1 MSKQLSVPE
10 NDILRKYRIAA
21 LTTPIAAYEMTNL
34 DKAMSDILIKKDI
47 PREKKLKLYYETL
60 NNFIDVR
67 DIYLQKGVSDIM
79 DTSDSSSH
87 PNFSSSSVLPTFSSL
102 SSSSPLS
109 RTPAAASSP
118 ISMLQ
123 ETIREK
129 EEEKEEKEEE
139 EKEKSGETSGAN
151 EQKKKKRLSLAS
163 VLSSKIQKKK
173 FPTRLMIEKKSR
185 KKKEKQKYLQF
196 C

>member
-21 LTTPIAAYEMTNL
+21 LTAPIAAYEMTNL

-47 PREKKLKLYYETL
+47 PREKKLKLYYEAL

-79 DTSDSSSH
+79 DTTDSASLPNLSS
-87 PNFSSSSVLPTFSSL
+87 SSSSVLPTFSSL
-102 SSSSPLS
+102 SSSSPLT

-118 ISMLQ
+118 ISIIQ
-123 ETIREK
+123 EPNK
-129 EEEKEEKEEE
+129 EKEEE
-139 EKEKSGETSGAN
+139 EEKSESTLGA
-151 EQKKKKRLSLAS
+151 KKKKK
-163 VLSSKIQKKK
+163 KI
-173 FPTRLMIEKKSR
+173 IIS
-185 KKKEKQKYLQF
+185 F
-196 C
+196 CFR

>member
-21 LTTPIAAYEMTNL
+21 LTAPIAAYEMTNL

-47 PREKKLKLYYETL
+47 PREKKLKLYYEAL

-79 DTSDSSSH
+79 DTKDSSSH
-87 PNFSSSSVLPTFSSL
+87 PNISSVLPTFSSL
-102 SSSSPLS
+102 SSSSPIT

-118 ISMLQ
+118 ISMIQ
-123 ETIREK
+123 ETNKEK
-129 EEEKEEKEEE
+129 EEEEEKEE
-139 EKEKSGETSGAN
+139 SGETSGAN
-151 EQKKKKRLSLAS
+151 EKKKKN
-163 VLSSKIQKKK
+163 
-173 FPTRLMIEKKSR
+173 
-185 KKKEKQKYLQF
+185 YH
-196 C
+196 

>member
-1 MSKQLSVPE
+1 MSKQLSIPE

-47 PREKKLKLYYETL
+47 PRDKKLKLYYEAL

-67 DIYLQKGVSDIM
+67 DIYLQRGVSDIM
-79 DTSDSSSH
+79 DTTDLSHSSSH
-87 PNFSSSSVLPTFSSL
+87 PDSSSVLPTFASL
-102 SSSSPLS
+102 SSSSPLT

-118 ISMLQ
+118 VSMIQ
-123 ETIREK
+123 ETNKKKKEK
-129 EEEKEEKEEE
+129 EDKEEE
-139 EKEKSGETSGAN
+139 EEEESGVTPTSTN
-151 EQKKKKRLSLAS
+151 KKKKRLSLAS
-163 VLSSKIQKKK
+163 ILGSKIQKKK
-173 FPTRLMIEKKSR
+173 IPTRLMIEKNSR
-185 KKKEKQKYLQF
+185 KKKEKKKYLQF